1 MHTNHS
7 ATVDTDTDDPAT
19 IAFVAL
25 AKQAERFGYLVAVWT
40 GDPVFAAPVEV
51 DHEAQTVA
59 VDGDADPASVIAAL
73 AEIVAAIASD
83 TEHNS

>member
-40 GDPVFAAPVEV
+40 GTGELGQA
-51 DHEAQTVA
+51 
-59 VDGDADPASVIAAL
+59 GDR
-73 AEIVAAIASD
+73 
-83 TEHNS
+83 